1 MAISLA
7 SLVTEFLTPAMIG
20 RIASALGVDRNKLQT
35 AVNAAV
41 PGLLAALTGVAA
53 QPGGA
58 QKLVDAAGEHTGAF
72 DNIVGS
78 IGSGGQTTLIER
90 ESRLLTSLLGGHD
103 QSALTDPVSKY
114 TGLNS
119 KVTGSLFGILG
130 PLVMGTVAK
139 QARPLNADGIKS
151 LLASQKDSIAAALPR
166 GFSDLLGGTGLLNS
180 LGSAAR
186 TAADAGAQAG
196 GVATSAA
203 SAVTN
208 AGQRVSETASRSFN
222 WLYLLIAVVAAAA
235 LLIYL
240 FARPAEQVVQQGVT
254 TAQSLTVNGLDVGKQ
269 LTDSI
274 ASLRTTL
281 GSVNDTTT
289 AQAALPK
296 LQDVT
301 AQIDRLD
308 GLIGQM
314 TPGQRKLVAGIVN
327 PLMPTINQLFDKV
340 LVIPGVAELLKPA
353 IDALKAK
360 LAILTA

>member
-1 MAISLA
+1 MAISLV
-7 SLVTEFLTPAMIG
+7 SLVTEFLTPTMIG

-41 PGLLAALTGVAA
+41 PGLLAGLTGVAA
-53 QPGGA
+53 QPGGP
-58 QKLVDAAGEHTGAF
+58 QKLVDAVGQHTGAL
-72 DNIVGS
+72 DNIVS
-78 IGSGGQTTLIER
+78 AIGAGGQTTLIER
-90 ESRLLTSLLGGHD
+90 ESRLLTSLLGSHD
-103 QSALTDPVSKY
+103 QSALTDAVSKY

-119 KVTGSLFGILG
+119 NVTGSLLGILG
-130 PLVMGTVAK
+130 PIVMGIMAK
-139 QARPLNADGIKS
+139 QASPLNADGIKS
-151 LLASQKDSIAAALPR
+151 LFASQKDSIAAALPR
-166 GFSDLLGGTGLLNS
+166 GLSDLLGGTGLLDS

-186 TAADAGAQAG
+186 TAANVGGQAG
-196 GVATSAA
+196 RVATSAA
-203 SAVTN
+203 SAVSN
-208 AGQRVSETASRSFN
+208 AGQRVNETASGSFN
-222 WLYLLIAVVAAAA
+222 WLYWLIPAVAVAA

-240 FARPAEQVVQQGVT
+240 FARPAEQAVQQGVT

-274 ASLRTTL
+274 SNLRATL
-281 GSVNDTTT
+281 GSVTDTTT

-301 AQIDRLD
+301 AQIDRVD

-314 TPGQRKLVAGIVN
+314 TPEQRKLLAGIVN

-340 LVIPGVAELLKPA
+340 LAIPGVAELLKPA
-353 IDALKAK
+353 IDALKTK